1 MGSLTSA
8 YPFHPPDAP
17 LPLLALLP
25 LTPSPPYL
33 AGIRHRDGDGVKEG
47 LGGHR
52 VPELLGA
59 RCQYRG
65 QAVAASG
72 DGLEAL
78 GPMVHGVEG
87 SDVGQE
93 RL

>member
-1 MGSLTSA
+1 M
-8 YPFHPPDAP
+8 
-17 LPLLALLP
+17 
-25 LTPSPPYL
+25 
-33 AGIRHRDGDGVKEG
+33 
-47 LGGHR
+47 
-52 VPELLGA
+52 PELLGA